1 MPLWAPNTFGD
12 PGQDSGDFG
21 PKIGGNH
28 PKMIFFSGTKRYY
41 CSQSFSNRAHA
52 TAAQY
57 VVRTYNHPHVHMFC
71 CGRGIYNGPTHLVW
85 LNVKRRNQGDLLDV
99 DILLY

>member
-28 PKMIFFSGTKRYY
+28 PNMIYFSGTKRYY

-52 TAAQY
+52 RLNPQ
-57 VVRTYNHPHVHMFC
+57 
-71 CGRGIYNGPTHLVW
+71 GIRKQNISLVY
-85 LNVKRRNQGDLLDV
+85 LER
-99 DILLY
+99 

>member
-28 PKMIFFSGTKRYY
+28 PNMIYFSGTKCYY
-41 CSQSFSNRAHA
+41 CNRSFSNRAHA
-52 TAAQY
+52 
-57 VVRTYNHPHVHMFC
+57 N
-71 CGRGIYNGPTHLVW
+71 
-85 LNVKRRNQGDLLDV
+85 V
-99 DILLY
+99 DIATYIHR

>member
-28 PKMIFFSGTKRYY
+28 PNMMFYSGTKRYY
-41 CSQSFSNRAHA
+41 YSQSFSNRAHA
-52 TAAQY
+52 SPPECL
-57 VVRTYNHPHVHMFC
+57 NLKIEIINPFIKE
-71 CGRGIYNGPTHLVW
+71 GW
-85 LNVKRRNQGDLLDV
+85 L
-99 DILLY
+99 

>member
-1 MPLWAPNTFGD
+1 MPLWVPNTFGD

-28 PKMIFFSGTKRYY
+28 PNMIYFSGTKRYY

-52 TAAQY
+52 TLPPSLESNELFSANDCKAL
-57 VVRTYNHPHVHMFC
+57 C
-71 CGRGIYNGPTHLVW
+71 
-85 LNVKRRNQGDLLDV
+85 
-99 DILLY
+99 